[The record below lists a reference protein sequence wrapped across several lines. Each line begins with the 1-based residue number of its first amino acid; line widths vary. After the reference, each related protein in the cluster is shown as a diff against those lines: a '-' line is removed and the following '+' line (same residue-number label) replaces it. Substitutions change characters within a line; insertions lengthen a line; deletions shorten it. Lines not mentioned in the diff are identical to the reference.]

1 MDASKNP
8 IPPIPAK
15 RTQVRQYI
23 LKLNIEFDGINA
35 GKMVTTTEQRL
46 AKCKWRGGAKKGKKW
61 KKYKMK
67 RGRTLEMD
75 LTSIKERLLVIMAT
89 RTSMESLINANAL
102 LDLTQRI
109 KQLASWRKN
118 VLKISVVAVGYW
130 AEMAIFIPCVVFLI
144 GKCSQLIWRTTCI
157 LFLQSW
163 QEVIM

>member
-1 MDASKNP
+1 
-8 IPPIPAK
+8 
-15 RTQVRQYI
+15 
-23 LKLNIEFDGINA
+23 
-35 GKMVTTTEQRL
+35 
-46 AKCKWRGGAKKGKKW
+46 
-61 KKYKMK
+61 
-67 RGRTLEMD
+67 MD

-130 AEMAIFIPCVVFLI
+130 AEMAIFNPCVVYLI